1 MRSHWLIPLCIA
13 LAMASALAALHQ
25 IGFRPLAAL
34 ESRAFDARLALRGT
48 QPASD
53 EVVVVSVDDASL
65 AELGRWP
72 WSRPQV
78 GELLARISAGAPK
91 VVGVDL
97 VQSEPT
103 AAAGGEDD
111 DTRLVNAVRDAG
123 RIVLGYYFDFRR
135 VAQTGPESPYD
146 GESAY
151 ALVQRSAGAHEDAVQ
166 RGRKV
171 VRNLAP
177 LSAAAAGLGYFN
189 FAPES
194 DGLFRRAMLA
204 IRFHDRV
211 VLPLSLAMLQF
222 AWPDRPTAIRFGPL
236 GVESVRIGD
245 LELPVRP
252 DGQMMI
258 NYRGPGHTFRYIS
271 AADVLT
277 GRTPPE
283 VFRDKYVVLGISAIA
298 VADIR
303 ATPVDASLPGVEIH
317 ATLLDNVL
325 RREFLSQ
332 PTWSGPDLLIILAL
346 SLLLGAALPFTRG
359 FASAALA
366 VAIIAGYLALSQY
379 IFQRHGV
386 VLAAVAPALAGAL
399 TYTAVSLHHFLT
411 VDREHRRTR
420 RTLEMYLSPTLASYL
435 SERPEM
441 LRLGGEKSER
451 SVLFS
456 DLQGFTKM
464 SEGLAPEQLVLLLN
478 EYLGDMTDCVFAED
492 GMLDK
497 YVGDGVMAVWGAPVP
512 QPDHALR
519 ACRSALAMVERLA
532 VINARNAA
540 RGWPTLRVRIG
551 LNSGPMVFGNMGSA
565 GHLSL
570 TVMGDNVNLGARL
583 EGINKY
589 YGSTIIASEAT
600 IVETGEALVIRELD
614 RVRVRG
620 RAGAVRIYEVL
631 GLRGSEERWAPVIEP
646 FAHGLAAY
654 RAREWDAA
662 RGAFAAVLRVR
673 PNDGP
678 AEFYIRRC
686 QKYAE
691 HPPDAKWEAVTSFE
705 EAS

>member
-1 MRSHWLIPLCIA
+1 MRSRWLIPLCVA
-13 LAMASALAALHQ
+13 LAMAGALGALRAV
-25 IGFRPLAAL
+25 GFRPLAAL
-34 ESRAFDARLALRGT
+34 EARAFDARLTLRGK
-48 QPASD
+48 QAASD

-65 AELGRWP
+65 AEIGRWP
-72 WSRPQV
+72 WTRPQV
-78 GELLARISAGAPK
+78 GDLLARINAGAPK
-91 VVGVDL
+91 VIGVDL

-103 AAAGGEDD
+103 AGSAGAQD
-111 DTRLVNAVRDAG
+111 DTALVDSVRAAR

-135 VAQTGPESPYD
+135 AVQDDPESPYD

-151 ALVQRSAGAHEDAVQ
+151 ALVQRSPGADDNAVRQ
-166 RGRKV
+166 GRV
-171 VRNLAP
+171 AVRNLPA

-189 FAPES
+189 FMPES
-194 DGLFRRAMLA
+194 DGLYRRATLA

-245 LELPVRP
+245 IQLPVRP
-252 DGQMMI
+252 DGQMLI
-258 NYRGPGHTFRYIS
+258 NYRGPAHTFHYVS

-303 ATPVDASLPGVEIH
+303 ATPVDGSLPGVEIH
-317 ATLLDNVL
+317 ATLLDNIL
-325 RREFLSQ
+325 RREFIAQ
-332 PTWSGPDLLIILAL
+332 PTWSGPDLLVILAL

-366 VAIIAGYLALSQY
+366 AVVIVGYLALSQY
-379 IFQRHGV
+379 LFTHAGL
-386 VLAAVAPALAGAL
+386 VLAAVSPALAGAL
-399 TYTAVSLHHFLT
+399 TYTAISLHHFLT
-411 VDREHRRTR
+411 VDRENRRTR
-420 RTLEMYLSPTLASYL
+420 RTLEMYLSPALARYL

-478 EYLGDMTDCVFAED
+478 EYLGDMTDCVFGED

-497 YVGDGVMAVWGAPVP
+497 YVGDGVMAVWGAPVA
-512 QPDHALR
+512 QADHALR
-519 ACRSALAMVERLA
+519 ACRSALAMVDKLA

-600 IVETGEALVIRELD
+600 VVACGDALVLRELD

-620 RAGAVRIYEVL
+620 RAQAVRIYEVL
-631 GLRGSEERWAPVIEP
+631 GLRGSEARWAPVLEP
-646 FAHGLAAY
+646 FARGLAAFRNRDWDTA
-654 RAREWDAA
+654 RA
-662 RGAFAAVLRVR
+662 AFEATLRAK
-673 PNDGP
+673 PQDGP
-678 AEFYIRRC
+678 SEFYLRKC
-686 QKYAE
+686 EKFAQT
-691 HPPDAKWEAVTSFE
+691 PPDATWEAVTSFE
-705 EAS
+705 EAG

>member
-1 MRSHWLIPLCIA
+1 VRSHWLIPLCIA
-13 LAMASALAALHQ
+13 LAMASALAALHS

-48 QPASD
+48 QTASD
-53 EVVVVSVDDASL
+53 EVIVVSVDDASL
-65 AELGRWP
+65 AEIGRWP
-72 WSRPQV
+72 WTRPQV
-78 GELLARISAGAPK
+78 GELLARINAGGPK
-91 VVGVDL
+91 VIGVDL

-103 AAAGGEDD
+103 AGAAGGADD
-111 DTRLVNAVRDAG
+111 SRLVEAVRDAH

-135 VAQTGPESPYD
+135 VAQEGPETPYD

-151 ALVQRSAGAHEDAVQ
+151 ALVQRSPGAYEDAVKQ
-166 RGRKV
+166 GRKV
-171 VRNLAP
+171 VRNLPA
-177 LSAAAAGLGYFN
+177 LTAVAGGLGYFN
-189 FAPES
+189 FVPET

-245 LELPVRP
+245 IELPVRR
-252 DGQMMI
+252 DGLMMI

-277 GRTPPE
+277 GRTPPD

-317 ATLLDNVL
+317 ATLLDNIL
-325 RREFLSQ
+325 RREFISQ
-332 PTWSGPDLLIILAL
+332 PSWNGPDLLVILLLA
-346 SLLLGAALPFTRG
+346 LLLGAALPFTRG

-366 VAIIAGYLALSQY
+366 AAMIVGYLALSQY
-379 IFQRHGV
+379 VFQRHGI
-386 VLAAVAPALAGAL
+386 VLAAVSPALAGAL

-411 VDREHRRTR
+411 VDRENRRTR
-420 RTLEMYLSPTLASYL
+420 RTLEMYLSPALARYL

-478 EYLGDMTDCVFAED
+478 EYLGDMTDCVFGED

-497 YVGDGVMAVWGAPVP
+497 YVGDGVMAVWGAPVA

-519 ACRSALAMVERLA
+519 ACRSALSMVEKLA

-600 IVETGEALVIRELD
+600 IVATGESLVIRELD

-631 GLRGSEERWAPVIEP
+631 GLRGSEERWAPVIES
-646 FAHGLAAY
+646 FAHGLAAF
-654 RAREWDAA
+654 RARDWEAA
-662 RGAFAAVLRVR
+662 HAAFTATLRVK
-673 PNDGP
+673 PQDGP
-678 AEFYIRRC
+678 SEFYLRKC
-686 QKYAE
+686 EKYAQQ
-691 HPPDAKWEAVTSFE
+691 PPPPEWEAVTSFE